1 MNNKNYDQWNILK
14 KRINFSHRKIHYPK
28 IREIWWINIGLNVGS
43 EIYGKTDQYTRPVL
57 ILKIHN
63 NMFICLPIS
72 SKIKKGRFKF
82 KIYTDDLKCHCVIFD
97 QIRVFDR
104 KRFIK
109 RKYTISKNKFKRII
123 RKFKN
128 MITTGV

>member
-1 MNNKNYDQWNILK
+1 MNNKNYNEWNDLK
-14 KRINFSHRKIHYPK
+14 QRINFSNRTIHYPK
-28 IREIWWINIGLNVGS
+28 VREIWWINIGLNVGS

-57 ILKIHN
+57 IIRIQGN
-63 NMFICLPIS
+63 VCICLPIS
-72 SKIKKGRFKF
+72 SKIKKGKFKF
-82 KIYTDDLKCHCVIFD
+82 KIYTYDFRCHCIILD

-123 RKFKN
+123 GKFKN
-128 MITTGV
+128 MITAN